1 MGEALVLVCDR
12 CGQPAVETV
21 SFRAGGSNLVIDLCQ
36 GHLDELLVGARTPK
50 RGRKPNTVTLATP
63 KRAQTRSKAAPSKSG
78 RKKTVTRRK
87 PTAHRKA
94 TAKKRV
100 SSRAK

>member
-21 SFRAGGSNLVIDLCQ
+21 SFRAGGSNLVVDLCQ

-63 KRAQTRSKAAPSKSG
+63 KRTQARKAASSKSG

-94 TAKKRV
+94 TAKKRA
-100 SSRAK
+100 SSRA